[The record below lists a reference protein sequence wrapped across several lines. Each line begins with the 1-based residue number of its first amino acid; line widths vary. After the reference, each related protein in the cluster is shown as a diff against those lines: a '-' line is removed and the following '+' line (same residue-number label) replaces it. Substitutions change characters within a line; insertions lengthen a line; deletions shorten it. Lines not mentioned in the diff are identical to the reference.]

1 MNWFTRVL
9 YRLCGL
15 SSGAQSDQPA
25 KKYRIVRSQDGKFG
39 LEYWAGS
46 EWNPP
51 IQCFD
56 SLDEIKAHLGRLEK
70 WDAETQEAKARIW
83 TAVDQ

>member
-1 MNWFTRVL
+1 MNWFTRIL

-15 SSGAQSDQPA
+15 KPAPDQPA

-56 SLDEIKAHLGRLEK
+56 SLDDIKGHLARMEK
-70 WDAETQEAKARIW
+70 WETETQEAKARIW
-83 TAVDQ
+83 TAVDP